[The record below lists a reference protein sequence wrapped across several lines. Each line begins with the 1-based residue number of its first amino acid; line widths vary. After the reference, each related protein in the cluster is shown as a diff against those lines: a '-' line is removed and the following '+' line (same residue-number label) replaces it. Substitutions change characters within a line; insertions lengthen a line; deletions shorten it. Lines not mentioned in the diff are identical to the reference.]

1 MQRVHTAQAYAQ
13 MLKTFHG
20 NLPTSESVDVLL
32 GSGLEAGAYLVTEEG
47 APPMNDRDLRTT
59 LRRRFRLPQIEG
71 STGICHHASTN
82 RTICGAVHGH
92 DGGNH
97 ATCCR
102 IGGGVSKRHDDV
114 RDALHTWL
122 ADIGRNPRK
131 EQEIPHWHTEKDCA
145 RLDIVLSDPRLGEVC
160 IDVSVVTTV
169 TTGAGRGALR
179 GIERRERMKHL
190 RYPGRGLYPFV
201 LDVRGKWGRE
211 AHALVQAMVGSLP
224 KEKRADAVRSCR
236 RAIAVALQ
244 TGVAYQIHSA
254 GTPPALAADIS
265 YIAGPP
271 QGIDHT
277 EMQDDSDFENTQGA
291 DNPLGSQIGFPGNAA
306 VAGGG

>member
-1 MQRVHTAQAYAQ
+1 
-13 MLKTFHG
+13 
-20 NLPTSESVDVLL
+20 
-32 GSGLEAGAYLVTEEG
+32 
-47 APPMNDRDLRTT
+47 MNDRDMRTT

-71 STGICHHASTN
+71 STGICHHARTN

-92 DGGNH
+92 DGGKH
-97 ATCCR
+97 AASCR

-122 ADIGRNPRK
+122 EHIGRNPRK
-131 EQEIPHWHTEKDCA
+131 EQEIPHWHTEQERA

-160 IDVSVVTTV
+160 IDVSVVTTE
-169 TTGAGRGALR
+169 TTGAGRGVLR

-201 LDVRGKWGRE
+201 LDIRGKWGKE

-224 KEKRADAVRSCR
+224 KERRADAVRSCR
-236 RAIAVALQ
+236 RAVAVALQ
-244 TGVAYQIHSA
+244 TGVANQIHSA

-271 QGIDHT
+271 SGSHHN
-277 EMQDDSDFENTQGA
+277 EMQYESDFENTQGS
-291 DNPLGSQIGFPGNAA
+291 DNTLGSQTGFPGNAA